1 MKARTIPP
9 TAIAIT
15 VVLILAACGSADD
28 AGPATG
34 GAASITEAEIAE
46 HLAIL
51 ASDEFGGRAPSS
63 PGEELTVA
71 YLAEQFEAA
80 GLEPANDGSWFQN
93 VPLVDITADPERAPF
108 SVTDGEGTLSFDYA
122 DDFVTWTT
130 RVVEASGVEDSDLV
144 FVGYGIVA
152 PEAGWDDYEGVDVT
166 GKTAVILVNDPGFAT
181 QDPDVFSGN
190 TMTGPQFNLQSP
202 DGNAGR
208 VAIEGWI
215 TEETTRTLF
224 ERAGLDFDA
233 LAEQAQSGTL
243 RPVEMGLSLTTSV
256 ENALRFSESRNVV
269 GMIEGSEAPDEFF
282 VYMAHWDHFGTDEAL
297 EAAGEDGIYNGALD
311 NASGTAALL
320 ELAEAYAARSEPP
333 RRSILFLAVTAEE
346 QGLLGS
352 KHYAADPVV
361 PLSRTVAGLNMD
373 GLSNFGPTNDLVVI
387 GYGMSELDAIA
398 DRSVAGQNR
407 RVVPDPE
414 PEKGYYFRSDHF
426 ELAKMGVPMIYP
438 EHGIDHVERGEEYGR
453 EMNDRYTSQRYHM
466 VTDEFDDTWDLSGAV
481 PDVQLY
487 YEIGAAVIDSDVWP
501 NWNEGTEFRAIRDE
515 SRR

>member
-9 TAIAIT
+9 TAIA

-93 VPLVDITADPERAPF
+93 VPLVDITADPERALF

-190 TMTGPQFNLQSP
+190 TMTYYGRWTYKFEEAARQGAAAALIVHQTAPAAYGWETVRNSWTGPQFNLQSP

-233 LAEQAQSGTL
+233 LAGQAQAGTL
-243 RPVEMGLSLTTSV
+243 RPVELGLSLTTSV
-256 ENALRFSESRNVV
+256 ENALRFSDSRNVV
-269 GMIEGSEAPDEFF
+269 GMIEGVDELHALCSPSIIDCLEPTTVPAAASTVGGGDLRPGGEQRRHPPGLERGRPGGVGRGTVGALCHRPEAVIPQVVHERFEQGGGGLRITVHPEVRRDERPDEPRP
-282 VYMAHWDHFGTDEAL
+282 H
-297 EAAGEDGIYNGALD
+297 GAL
-311 NASGTAALL
+311 
-320 ELAEAYAARSEPP
+320 
-333 RRSILFLAVTAEE
+333 
-346 QGLLGS
+346 
-352 KHYAADPVV
+352 VV
-361 PLSRTVAGLNMD
+361 R
-373 GLSNFGPTNDLVVI
+373 
-387 GYGMSELDAIA
+387 
-398 DRSVAGQNR
+398 
-407 RVVPDPE
+407 
-414 PEKGYYFRSDHF
+414 
-426 ELAKMGVPMIYP
+426 
-438 EHGIDHVERGEEYGR
+438 
-453 EMNDRYTSQRYHM
+453 
-466 VTDEFDDTWDLSGAV
+466 AV
-481 PDVQLY
+481 PDRPRPAVP
-487 YEIGAAVIDSDVWP
+487 GAVRRL
-501 NWNEGTEFRAIRDE
+501 EGRQRPQPV
-515 SRR
+515 